1 MPATVFLVAARRPVA
16 EAGAAAGP
24 AEAGGDVGGGGRVVV
39 LAPEDNVA
47 VACTTL
53 EAGTVL
59 EVGGARLK
67 LERRVTTGHKVARRP
82 IRAGEKVVKYGAPI
96 GSATRDIAPGAHV
109 HTHNLKS
116 DYIPTYDRKGR
127 EAS

>member
-1 MPATVFLVAARRPVA
+1 MDDGPTHAVTDAAPGATDR
-16 EAGAAAGP
+16 
-24 AEAGGDVGGGGRVVV
+24 RVVV
-39 LAPEDNVA
+39 LAPGDNVA
-47 VACTTL
+47 VACATL
-53 EAGTVL
+53 EAGTTLLIDGAEVVL
-59 EVGGARLK
+59 D
-67 LERRVTTGHKVARRP
+67 RRVTTGHKVARRP